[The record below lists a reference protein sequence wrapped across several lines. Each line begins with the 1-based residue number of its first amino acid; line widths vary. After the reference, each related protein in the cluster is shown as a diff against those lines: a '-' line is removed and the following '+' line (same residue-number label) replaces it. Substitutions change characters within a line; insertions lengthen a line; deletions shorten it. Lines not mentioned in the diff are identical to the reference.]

1 MSEPVDPVRA
11 REVAREILEGRAY
24 RGGDTPRPLAGPLR
38 WVGERLRPV
47 GDFFS
52 SVVDWTAGRLGGPL
66 GVILLA
72 VAVVAIVAFAVWR
85 AVRRSR
91 AVDEAAAGGG
101 APGGPGELGAETLER
116 QAAEADRRGDH
127 SLAIRLRFR
136 AGLVRLDAARAITLR
151 PSLTSGQVARQ
162 IRRADLDELA
172 VTFDAVAYGGRV
184 GRPDQSEQA
193 RLTWPRIVAEAGAR
207 GDGAS

>member
-11 REVAREILEGRAY
+11 REVAREILEGRSY
-24 RGGDTPRPLAGPLR
+24 RGGDAPRPLAGPLR

-52 SVVDWTAGRLGGPL
+52 SVVDWTARQLGGPL

-101 APGGPGELGAETLER
+101 APGGSGELGAETLER

-136 AGLVRLDAARAITLR
+136 AGLLRLSGPPVHRKAAA
-151 PSLTSGQVARQ
+151 
-162 IRRADLDELA
+162 
-172 VTFDAVAYGGRV
+172 
-184 GRPDQSEQA
+184 
-193 RLTWPRIVAEAGAR
+193 
-207 GDGAS
+207 